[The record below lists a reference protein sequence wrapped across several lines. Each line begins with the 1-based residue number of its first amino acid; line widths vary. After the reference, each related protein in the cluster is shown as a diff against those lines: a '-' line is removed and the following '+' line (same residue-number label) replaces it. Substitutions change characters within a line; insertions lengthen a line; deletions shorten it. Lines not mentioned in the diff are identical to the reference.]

1 MVGGGG
7 GGGSVSGKSGAVL
20 TIGHSNH
27 PIATFLGLLER
38 GRVTALAD
46 VRSAPYSRF
55 NPQFNREALR
65 DALAER
71 GVRYVYLGRELGGRS
86 DDPACYEGG
95 RIRYDRVA
103 RTDRF
108 REGLARVIRGA
119 AEHRIA
125 LMCAE
130 KEPLDCHRTLL
141 VARALEERGVEVAHV
156 LADGGVEPQ
165 AAAMER
171 LLVQSGLSPEGDLL
185 RRQQPREELIAEAV
199 VRRAGRVGH
208 AADHPA
214 HRSAADHSPAA
225 PAAAHRSPAA
235 SEQEAR

>member
-1 MVGGGG
+1 M
-7 GGGSVSGKSGAVL
+7 SGRANGEGCAIL

-27 PIATFLGLLER
+27 PLEAFLGLLDR
-38 GRVTALAD
+38 RRVTALAD

-65 DALAER
+65 GALAER
-71 GVRYVYLGRELGGRS
+71 GIRYVYLGRELGGRS
-86 DDPACYEGG
+86 DDPAGYEGG
-95 RIRYDRVA
+95 RIRYDRLA
-103 RTDRF
+103 RTERF
-108 REGLARVIRGA
+108 RTGLARVMRGA

-141 VARALEERGVEVAHV
+141 VARALEEHGVDVAHI
-156 LADGGVEPQ
+156 LPDGGIEPQ
-165 AAAMER
+165 ADAMER

-185 RRQQPREELIAEAV
+185 RRQQPREELIAEAIA
-199 VRRAGRVGH
+199 RRVGRVGH
-208 AADHPA
+208 AVEHRADRSPA
-214 HRSAADHSPAA
+214 HPS

-235 SEQEAR
+235 SEQEDR